1 MKKAEVMN
9 TLQKNDIFP
18 DKLIQKKD
26 GSFEFRKGYFYRHGA
41 TTERYVNAILKVFPR
56 AKILESYDNFQP
68 WPRDSYFMVR
78 FKL

>member
-1 MKKAEVMN
+1 MKKAEVLNKLCMS
-9 TLQKNDIFP
+9 DVHP

-26 GSFEFRKGYFYRHGA
+26 GSFEFRRGYFYRHGA
-41 TTERYVNAILKVFPR
+41 TTEGYVKAILRVFPE
-56 AKILESYDNFQP
+56 AKIVESYDNFQP